1 MPILRN
7 ARHERFAQE
16 LAQGK
21 TATEA
26 MELAGIKDARNS
38 TRLTKNDEIR
48 RRIDELQ
55 APAVEKAEI
64 TVSSLIEEA
73 DRLLQGAEQKEQ
85 YSAAIAGLKLKSIY
99 AGLYV
104 EKAESKVETTEH
116 TIERSPTANDWQA
129 KHAAEEEDSRL
140 AAAGGPSTRT
150 H

>member
-1 MPILRN
+1 MGILRN
-7 ARHERFAQE
+7 QRHERFCQE
-16 LAQGK
+16 FAQGK

-38 TRLTKNDEIR
+38 TRLTKSDEIR

-64 TVSSLIEEA
+64 TIASLIEEA
-73 DRLLQGAEQKEQ
+73 DRLLQGAEGKEQ

-104 EKAESKVETTEH
+104 EKQEAKVETTEH
-116 TIERSPTANDWQA
+116 VIERQPNAADWQP
-129 KHAAEEEDSRL
+129 KHSAEEDSRL
-140 AAAGGPSTRT
+140 AAAVGPSARS